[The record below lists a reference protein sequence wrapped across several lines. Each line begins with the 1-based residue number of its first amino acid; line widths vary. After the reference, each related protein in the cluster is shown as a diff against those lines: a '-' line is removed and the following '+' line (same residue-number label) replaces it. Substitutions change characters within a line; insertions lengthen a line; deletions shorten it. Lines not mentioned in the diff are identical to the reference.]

1 MRGFTDGDGRPWDAM
16 VGRESWG
23 TLVLL
28 FSPRGEGG
36 NRTLPLAA
44 ETVRQAEAE
53 LAALSDEALRARLA
67 ESQPWT
73 G

>member
-1 MRGFTDGDGRPWDAM
+1 MRGFTDAEGRAWDAM

-23 TLVLL
+23 ALVLL

-44 ETVRQAEAE
+44 ETVRQAEAH
-53 LAALSDEALRARLA
+53 LAALTDDELRAALA
-67 ESQPWT
+67 DSQPWT

>member
-1 MRGFTDGDGRPWDAM
+1 VRGFTDGGGRAWDAM

-23 TLVLL
+23 ALVLL

-36 NRTLPLAA
+36 NRTLPLPA
-44 ETVRQAEAE
+44 ETVREAEAA
-53 LAALSDEALRARLA
+53 LATLTDDELRARLA
-67 ESQPWT
+67 DSQPWT